1 MNRPGVRWAL
11 FLLLL
16 CSLSGCQPEQSAA
29 PDPGPPQ
36 VTVAEV
42 LVAPIVEW
50 DSYTGRLD
58 PIETVEVRSRVS
70 GYLNSLHFN
79 EGDLVEQG
87 QLLAIID
94 PKPFEADLAQAEAQ
108 VEEARA
114 RLAESDALL
123 KQAEAEEADAQA
135 QVTLKTRQR
144 ARMEQ
149 LFEQSAVSQ
158 DDVDI
163 AVSEEL
169 QAKASLQAA
178 NAQIESAK
186 AGIETSKASIVTAEA
201 NVKTARLNVT
211 YTQIRSPIDGRIS
224 SQLVTQGNLISGGN
238 AQSTLM
244 TTIVSLK
251 PIHCYFDADEQAV
264 LKYMRLLQ
272 SDEHGGSR
280 DDRNPVYLSLIDEEG
295 YPHQGHM
302 DFVDNRLDPNT
313 GTMRARAIFA
323 NEDGLL
329 VPGLFADVRVP
340 GTRRYDAKLIPDAAI
355 GSDQA
360 SKFVYVVDDQNK
372 INRRVVKPG
381 PIKGGLRVIRD
392 GLDGSETVVTK
403 GVQRVFPGATV
414 APQPETLI
422 LADDGDLP
430 NDYSPVP
437 EEERISRP
445 PTAIPDG
452 LEAITRPAG
461 TSTGSNSGG
470 N

>member
-1 MNRPGVRWAL
+1 MNRPNVRWAL
-11 FLLLL
+11 FLLLFAVPA
-16 CSLSGCQPEQSAA
+16 GCRQEQQAA
-29 PDPGPPQ
+29 TPPGPTK
-36 VTVAEV
+36 VNVADV

-50 DSYTGRLD
+50 DKYTGRLD

-70 GYLNSLHFN
+70 GYLESLHFE
-79 EGDLVEQG
+79 EGQLVELG

-94 PKPFEADLAQAEAQ
+94 PKPFEAELDQAQAQ

-114 RLAESDALL
+114 RLTEAEALL
-123 KQAEAEEADAQA
+123 KQAQAEEADAQA

-144 ARMEQ
+144 SRLEQ

-186 AGIETSKASIVTAEA
+186 AGIETAKAAIVTAEA
-201 NVKTARLNVT
+201 NVKSARLNLT
-211 YTQIRSPIDGRIS
+211 YTQIRSPINGRIS

-238 AQSTLM
+238 AQSTLI
-244 TTIVSLK
+244 TTIVTLE

-280 DDRNPVYLSLIDEEG
+280 DDRNPVYLSLIDEDG
-295 YPHQGHM
+295 YPHKGHM
-302 DFVDNRLDPNT
+302 DFVDNRIDPNT

-323 NEDGLL
+323 NEDGIL
-329 VPGLFADVRVP
+329 VPGLFAEVRVP
-340 GTRRYDAKLIPDAAI
+340 GTRRYDARLIPDAAI

-360 SKFVYVVDDQNK
+360 SKYVYIVDDQNQ
-372 INRRVVKPG
+372 ISRRDVRLG
-381 PIKGGLRVIRD
+381 PIKGGLRIIRE
-392 GLDGSETVVTK
+392 GLDGSETIVTA
-403 GVQRVFPGATV
+403 GIQRIFPGATV
-414 APQPETLI
+414 DPQPETLE
-422 LADDGDLP
+422 LKDDSDLP
-430 NDYSPVP
+430 NEYSPVP

-445 PTAIPDG
+445 PTPVPDG
-452 LEAITRPAG
+452 LEAIARPAG
-461 TSTGSNSGG
+461 TSSKPKSGG
-470 N
+470 H